1 MCVYEKLVNKN
12 VKIVVNDDGNTKV
25 FKGIIFDYDK
35 VLNKFLMFNEVKQQ
49 QVLINISN
57 IVTLEVQNE

>member
-1 MCVYEKLVNKN
+1 MYDKLVNKI

-25 FKGIIFDYDK
+25 FRGVILDYDE
-35 VLNKFLMFNEVKQQ
+35 VLNKFLMFNDVKQQ

-57 IVTLEVQNE
+57 IVTLEVQP